1 MKPTPLKNNEISIW
15 LRTKQI
21 KNYPKIMYDC
31 HTDRKTFTFF
41 DSVHNDPTIIT
52 FPEKITPPLKDKKI
66 PPSNFGTLNLASK
79 SHTNI
84 FL

>member
-1 MKPTPLKNNEISIW
+1 MIVILIEN
-15 LRTKQI
+15 LL
-21 KNYPKIMYDC
+21 
-31 HTDRKTFTFF
+31 FF

-52 FPEKITPPLKDKKI
+52 FSEEISPPSKDKKI